1 MVNSIKIPL
10 LRATYSGQSYISD
23 ADTVLSE
30 LSELIPDLEPGATIT
45 LKVVSLTAAEYVAL
59 PEFNGW

>member
-1 MVNSIKIPL
+1 MTSIKIPL
-10 LRATYSGQSYISD
+10 LRATYSGQSYIAD

-30 LSELIPDLEPGATIT
+30 LSELIPDLEPGSTIT
-45 LKVVSLTAAEYVAL
+45 LKVVNLTAAELEAL